1 MTINN
6 IMIRPGPS
14 GQTHSKTLD
23 CRFAVLGAPERIW
36 AIPSIHAD
44 IGKLNTAHENVFNRF
59 RPGDR
64 LIYLGNYTGYGRY
77 ARETINALLSFRR
90 CLLSIPGVKPEDIV
104 YLRGTQEEM
113 WQKLLQLQFAPNPKQ
128 VLEWMLCQGVA
139 QTLESYGVSIAE
151 AQRVTCEG
159 VMRLARWTENLRYA
173 VYKNPGHDIFGS
185 QFKRAAYT
193 DCSYKAGENADSGIC
208 SPLLFVNAGIDCSRS
223 LEDQGDRF
231 WWGDP
236 HFKSM
241 TLPYAPFRKVIRGY
255 DPESG
260 GLHLNCV
267 TATLDNNCGRGGSLV
282 FAEIASDGEFLNVM
296 EA

>member
-1 MTINN
+1 MLHL
-6 IMIRPGPS
+6 GPKDHTTTKS
-14 GQTHSKTLD
+14 LD
-23 CRFAVLGAPERIW
+23 CRFAVLGAPERVW
-36 AIPSIHAD
+36 AVPSIHANLQ
-44 IGKLNTAHENVFNRF
+44 KLNTVHENIFNNF

-64 LIYLGNYTGYGRY
+64 LVYLGNYTGYGQH
-77 ARETINALLSFRR
+77 ARETISALLSFRR
-90 CLLSIPGVKPEDIV
+90 CLLSRPGVKPEDIV

-128 VLEWMLCQGVA
+128 VLEWMLSQGLA
-139 QTLESYGVSIAE
+139 QTMESYGVNVAE

-185 QFKRAAYT
+185 QLKRAAYT
-193 DCSYKAGENADSGIC
+193 DCQYKANQTDGTC
-208 SPLLFVNAGIDCSRS
+208 SPLLFVNAGIDYSRT

-231 WWGDP
+231 WWGDN

-255 DPESG
+255 DPKAE

-282 FAEIASDGEFLNVM
+282 FAEIAGDGEFLNLM